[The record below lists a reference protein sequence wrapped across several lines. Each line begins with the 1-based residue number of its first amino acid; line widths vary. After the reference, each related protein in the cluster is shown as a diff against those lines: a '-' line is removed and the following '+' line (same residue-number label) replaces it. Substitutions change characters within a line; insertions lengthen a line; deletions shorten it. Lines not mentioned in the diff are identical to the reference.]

1 MRLHPFTPALVLI
14 GVLLLGCGPSGPR
27 VSRSKALA
35 WHDVLTVQVQ
45 KVWDMMKW
53 HVETDPHVTHL
64 VEVRILHGPPD
75 QIGYDVL
82 LPYDAHACGT
92 ESEPRKPPPPAG
104 SQVTIMPSQW
114 VMADTGR
121 RRYRRRF

>member
-1 MRLHPFTPALVLI
+1 MCVRPIAAALLLACVLI
-14 GVLLLGCGPSGPR
+14 GGCGPSGPR
-27 VSRSKALA
+27 VPRSKALV
-35 WHDVLTVQVQ
+35 WHDVLTVHVQ
-45 KVWDMMKW
+45 KVWDLMKW

-64 VEVRILHGPPD
+64 VAVRILHGPSD
-75 QIGYDVL
+75 QIGDEML

-92 ESEPRKPPPPAG
+92 ESEPRKPPPSAG

-114 VMADTGR
+114 VIADTAR